1 MAKLFTIYVT
11 SDKTT
16 ICEVAKKGK
25 VINLYQTFQID
36 TPRGCVEEGII
47 IDAPCLA
54 NAVRQ
59 ALPEKNY
66 QKHKLVFSVSSRRI
80 ANKEIAIPFVKNKK
94 TIPEIITANAQ
105 DYFPMSNIN
114 DYIYDYTILET
125 FEENGKKQYRISA
138 VAVQKELLES
148 YQELAEELKLGLAA
162 IDYYGNSVF
171 QIIKQQVDEEGSTL
185 VLQMEK
191 DVTQVNILTGNAQ
204 AFRRTIPFGERAIV
218 QAVAE
223 LKQISE
229 RDANKML
236 HQSGRG
242 GSILTG
248 EEYKE
253 VARDVVSSI
262 IRVVDFHVSR
272 NPELVIEK
280 AKLFGTGGSIAG
292 LSELLARELNIQVSV
307 PKKLE
312 GIAIKGADVLMGVDI
327 TDYLANLGAAME
339 PLHLKSDEEE
349 KDSVDKKRI
358 YGLVLGGAAVLSIV
372 MVAVTLIP
380 YFQLKSR
387 KAVLEEEIA
396 KIKDVEQIYMEYQQA
411 VTDLSV
417 VSNYYLMTESRNESL
432 YQMIVDLEQ
441 TMPESVG
448 ITMLD
453 TKEGTV
459 NLSGIAEG
467 KEAIAAFVIEL
478 KKIPYV
484 TNVQVKDITDVYDE
498 AGNPTSTFNMTY
510 ELQKVTE
517 EGEEK

>member
-1 MAKLFTIYVT
+1 MTKLFTIYVT

-16 ICEVAKKGK
+16 ICEVARKGK
-25 VINLYQTFQID
+25 LINLYQTFQVN
-36 TPRGCVEEGII
+36 TPEGCVEDGII
-47 IDAPCLA
+47 IDVAGLA
-54 NAVRQ
+54 NAIRQ
-59 ALPEKNY
+59 VLPEKNY

-94 TIPEIITANAQ
+94 TIPEIIAAGAQ

-125 FEENGKKQYRISA
+125 FEENEKKQYRLSA
-138 VAVQKELLES
+138 VAVQRELIES
-148 YQELAEELKLGLAA
+148 YQELAKELKLGLLA

-223 LKQISE
+223 LKQITE
-229 RDANKML
+229 KDAEKML

-272 NPELVIEK
+272 NPEMVIEK

-292 LSELLARELNIQVSV
+292 LSELLERELNIQVSV

-312 GIAIKGADVLMGVDI
+312 GIAVKSADVLMGVDI
-327 TDYLANLGAAME
+327 TDYLANLGAAMA
-339 PLHLKSDEEE
+339 PLNLKSEEAE
-349 KDSVDKKRI
+349 KESTDKNKI
-358 YGLVLGGAAVLSIV
+358 YTLVLGGAAVVSIA
-372 MVAVTLIP
+372 MVAVTLVP
-380 YFQLKSR
+380 YFQLKDR
-387 KAVLEEEIA
+387 KAVLEAEIA
-396 KIKDVEQIYMEYQQA
+396 KVKDIEQIYEEYQRA
-411 VTDLSV
+411 VADFTL
-417 VSNYYLMTESRNESL
+417 VSAYYMTTASCNESL
-432 YQMIVDLEQ
+432 YQMMIDLEQ
-441 TMPESVG
+441 MIPESVG

-459 NLSGIAEG
+459 NLAGIAGG
-467 KEAIAAFVIEL
+467 KEAIAAFVMEL
-478 KKIPYV
+478 KKMPYV
-484 TNVQVKDITDVYDE
+484 TEVQVKDVTDVYDE
-498 AGNPTSTFNMTY
+498 MGNTTSTFNMTFQ
-510 ELQKVTE
+510 LQMIKA
-517 EGEEK
+517 EGEEE